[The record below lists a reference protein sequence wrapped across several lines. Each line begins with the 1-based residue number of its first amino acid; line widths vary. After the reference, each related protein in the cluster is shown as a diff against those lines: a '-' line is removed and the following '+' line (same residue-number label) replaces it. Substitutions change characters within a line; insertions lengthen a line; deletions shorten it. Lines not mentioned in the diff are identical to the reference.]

1 LKPHMGIEEHME
13 MTENQHLITIM
24 MIMADISH
32 IHMTK
37 TVVTTMIG
45 LTVREVI
52 FMLSGGKPY

>member
-1 LKPHMGIEEHME
+1 ME